1 MAQLQKLALALL
13 LILLG
18 LHAGMLFIML
28 IGVIPAIQRM
38 PLETYVATWQN
49 LDHFMVLRMPTFSI
63 VMMLLYLLALIS
75 FAKRW
80 KTWIFS
86 VLLICFALNASE
98 IAYTVTHQLAINHA
112 VQALDPAHLADIGLV
127 EQMRNVSVHNFRVRE
142 WLSISSFVFLA
153 LASMLSIPT
162 SQRIAGARSGQ

>member
-1 MAQLQKLALALL
+1 
-13 LILLG
+13 
-18 LHAGMLFIML
+18 
-28 IGVIPAIQRM
+28 
-38 PLETYVATWQN
+38 
-49 LDHFMVLRMPTFSI
+49 MPTFSI